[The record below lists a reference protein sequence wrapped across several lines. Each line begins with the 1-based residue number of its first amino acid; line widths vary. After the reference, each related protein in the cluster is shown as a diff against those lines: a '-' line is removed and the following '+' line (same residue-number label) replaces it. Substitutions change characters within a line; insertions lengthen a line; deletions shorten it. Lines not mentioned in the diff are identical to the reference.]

1 MRRFLCWMLIVM
13 MTVMASGC
21 GLMDW
26 IFPEKETQE
35 PLENGEIEIPE
46 GVDETTDQGQS
57 HVMYVSDMRGEYVIP
72 ITFEIPKEEGIA
84 KAVVRHLVD
93 HGPAHQYLVTKD
105 LRAVLPAGT
114 EVMGMTIRDGLCTVD
129 LSEELLETTDDV
141 HERLILDALVFTL
154 TEFSTVDSVTIWV
167 NGHPLTKMNHGTPV
181 SSVLTRERGV
191 NSSVSVKG
199 TGAMVTVYMR
209 MDSAASGGFL
219 VPVTRPVASA
229 ADLAAA
235 ALEQL
240 VGGPGSSI
248 SALKPVM
255 PSTTRVMSLSMEGS
269 KAVVD
274 FSSDLAEAEDLD
286 VAVAAI
292 VLTLTELPGIS
303 SVKLTMGG
311 QDIQMPDGKVLSE
324 VFRPVSINPLAF

>member
-1 MRRFLCWMLIVM
+1 MRRFLCWMLIVLM
-13 MTVMASGC
+13 SVMVSGC

-26 IFPEKETQE
+26 IFPEKETQD
-35 PLENGEIEIPE
+35 PPENGETKIPE

-57 HVMYVSDMRGEYVIP
+57 YVLYVADMRGEYVLP
-72 ITFEIPKEEGIA
+72 ITYQIPPETGIA

-93 HGPAHQYLVTKD
+93 GGPAHQYLVTKD

-114 EVMGMTIRDGLCTVD
+114 SIRGMTIRDGLCTVD
-129 LSEELLETTDDV
+129 FSEEIMQTIDDV

-191 NSSVSVKG
+191 NSSVSAKG

-209 MDSAASGGFL
+209 MDNAAGGRFL
-219 VPVTRPVASA
+219 VPVTRPVASV
-229 ADLAAA
+229 ADLSAA

-240 VGGPGSSI
+240 VGGPGSSS

-311 QDIQMPDGKVLSE
+311 QDVQLPGGKVLSE